1 MTFADRPNLRLL
13 AAGMAFLTYAVAI
26 LWLHH
31 VQKSTWRL
39 EEVGGMIFAAS
50 YLFYDKPFGSVD
62 RGLWDLIR
70 ENVELKDD
78 SQELPADSWLA
89 RAAKRELPSGT
100 LMSTTLDGS
109 GLGYGLFAT
118 AALFLFGPHTF
129 SLVLGFVL
137 FIGLSVFAFLWR
149 FHDNRTLAVP
159 ILFLAL
165 TFSLLTPEA
174 TAQQWIDQS
183 PIGGYRFFVIAG
195 ILPALHIIFELFD
208 STDDA
213 RKPSTYALLALQLL
227 LLLCVTWIR
236 FSAMYFVAAVAFAA
250 IVAMWLQRHNVASRK
265 TVMAKIA
272 ALLAA
277 ALAAHVGGMLLTPTA
292 YKVAGI
298 SDTFWDR
305 AFIGLS
311 VHPDWPF
318 GNLAETFDCTPH
330 IPEGL
335 RKGGDANAHC
345 AYLAQVKKGAEP
357 GPLFGRQYEKLVR
370 QAYWQVAREYPR
382 QVIETLCRAPLS
394 SLRRLV
400 AALRLPS

>member
-1 MTFADRPNLRLL
+1 MTFAARPNLRRLL
-13 AAGMAFLTYAVAI
+13 AAMAFLTYAVAI

-39 EEVGGMIFAAS
+39 EQVGGMIFAAS

-89 RAAKRELPSGT
+89 RAAKKELPSGT
-100 LMSTTLDGS
+100 LIATTLDGS
-109 GLGYGLFAT
+109 GMGYGLFAT

-129 SLVLGFVL
+129 SLVLGFAL

-165 TFSLLTPEA
+165 TLLLLTPQA
-174 TAQQWIDQS
+174 TTQLWIDQS
-183 PIGGYRFFVIAG
+183 PIGGYRFFVIGG

-208 STDDA
+208 LTDDA

-250 IVAMWLQRHNVASRK
+250 IVAMWLQRHNVASR
-265 TVMAKIA
+265 
-272 ALLAA
+272 
-277 ALAAHVGGMLLTPTA
+277 
-292 YKVAGI
+292 
-298 SDTFWDR
+298 
-305 AFIGLS
+305 
-311 VHPDWPF
+311 
-318 GNLAETFDCTPH
+318 
-330 IPEGL
+330 
-335 RKGGDANAHC
+335 
-345 AYLAQVKKGAEP
+345 
-357 GPLFGRQYEKLVR
+357 
-370 QAYWQVAREYPR
+370 
-382 QVIETLCRAPLS
+382 
-394 SLRRLV
+394 
-400 AALRLPS
+400 